1 MGILRNY
8 ISDGVPQNNRITYGD
23 NKPLVT
29 RDIPLD
35 FDDRRTPS
43 KLEQQA
49 LTQGLTRLDDL
60 KRITQIISPLK
71 SKFIANQTALN
82 LTTTESKKLRQTIVN
97 RQNAKLKENNKER
110 GRNIFNK
117 IGAGI
122 ELLGNSLLQ
131 TTKIVGSTLAQVP
144 VSGTGLHFVRGFGG
158 KSKNTYIRQLDNNLS
173 SAPHVTVKQGNKVE
187 IPLQKIPGN
196 ATGKEFNY
204 QGYEGSDLGRKY
216 KKTIEQ
222 EGKESRVEEFDK
234 KFTTTDNFD
243 EGNYLADGNVNTAEN
258 GSTVFKNEGGPNAL
272 AVTRLA
278 NANDVTFNYRN
289 FKGSKLSP
297 DDTFVA
303 PVEPVSE
310 VTGEGITG
318 PSAKDKAAINK
329 DKNAVTP
336 EEAKKLIT
344 EKEIRVNLGRVS
356 KKSTTKI
363 KPDGFFNEISVPS
376 TETRTNGAV
385 SIPETADGINMLSPV
400 SLVNQ
405 KVTALG
411 YNGTKEG
418 RDLIKFRFEVVTPG
432 GSEDTPT
439 SKHLYFRAFLDDF
452 SDDYNADWN
461 SYNYLGR
468 GEPFYTYG
476 GFSRSMSVSFKVA
489 AMTAA
494 EMKPIY
500 QKLNFLASST
510 APTYDNIFM
519 RGTLTRMTI
528 GDYVY
533 RQPGFLSNV
542 GFSWNVDYPF
552 EIAMNRPE
560 DVDRD
565 KIHQEL
571 PMIMDVKVAFT
582 PIHQFIPTAAGSATK
597 EGKVFADKYITF
609 GSTPENTY
617 IDQTNKLN

>member
-1 MGILRNY
+1 
-8 ISDGVPQNNRITYGD
+8 
-23 NKPLVT
+23 
-29 RDIPLD
+29 
-35 FDDRRTPS
+35 
-43 KLEQQA
+43 
-49 LTQGLTRLDDL
+49 
-60 KRITQIISPLK
+60 
-71 SKFIANQTALN
+71 
-82 LTTTESKKLRQTIVN
+82 
-97 RQNAKLKENNKER
+97 
-110 GRNIFNK
+110 
-117 IGAGI
+117 
-122 ELLGNSLLQ
+122 
-131 TTKIVGSTLAQVP
+131 
-144 VSGTGLHFVRGFGG
+144 
-158 KSKNTYIRQLDNNLS
+158 
-173 SAPHVTVKQGNKVE
+173 
-187 IPLQKIPGN
+187 
-196 ATGKEFNY
+196 
-204 QGYEGSDLGRKY
+204 
-216 KKTIEQ
+216 
-222 EGKESRVEEFDK
+222 
-234 KFTTTDNFD
+234 
-243 EGNYLADGNVNTAEN
+243 
-258 GSTVFKNEGGPNAL
+258 
-272 AVTRLA
+272 
-278 NANDVTFNYRN
+278 
-289 FKGSKLSP
+289 
-297 DDTFVA
+297 
-303 PVEPVSE
+303 
-310 VTGEGITG
+310 
-318 PSAKDKAAINK
+318 
-329 DKNAVTP
+329 
-336 EEAKKLIT
+336 
-344 EKEIRVNLGRVS
+344 
-356 KKSTTKI
+356 
-363 KPDGFFNEISVPS
+363 
-376 TETRTNGAV
+376 
-385 SIPETADGINMLSPV
+385 MLSPV

-411 YNGTKEG
+411 YNGIKEG

-617 IDQTNKLN
+617 INQTDKKN